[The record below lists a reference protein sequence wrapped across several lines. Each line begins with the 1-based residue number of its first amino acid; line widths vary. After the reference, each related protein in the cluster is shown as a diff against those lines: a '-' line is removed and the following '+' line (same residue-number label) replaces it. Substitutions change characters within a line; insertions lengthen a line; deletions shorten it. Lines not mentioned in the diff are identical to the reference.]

1 VTAAAPGIR
10 REIIAAYVAS
20 ASRVLS
26 WVFVTA
32 VVYRRLGAD
41 LFAILALV
49 RTTIGLLNYTTLGL
63 APAMVRMLS
72 LEKRA
77 SRAPSEV
84 YSSAMAL
91 AAIASLAGVALAF
104 AYAVFFPVLHRLPAA
119 HANHNFGPFVF
130 LMGLG
135 MVFHIVSDAP
145 GAVLQVRQRIATDN
159 ILLAGAEWIW
169 IALIV
174 LAVWR
179 DNLTLESVALAWAIS
194 AMILMGARILLARDA
209 MGSAAFAGPS
219 VRAEMMR
226 RLLSFGLLVALAQ
239 AADFLY
245 APTDNILINRFLD
258 PRAVAAYAPAIQI
271 DAGLLL
277 LVSGLAAVLL
287 PRTALAHAEGNTRI
301 VRQYYIKGTFL
312 SLCLLLPAAL
322 AAWLLSPF
330 IFRLW
335 LGDPMPATLAILP
348 LVLIHTVVGGSS
360 AVGRSVL
367 LATGKVRPFT
377 AAVLVAGASNVLLS
391 FVFVY
396 CFRLGL
402 PGIVYGTLVA
412 VIGRCALWMPW
423 YVMKMLR
430 ESTRA

>member
-1 VTAAAPGIR
+1 V
-10 REIIAAYVAS
+10 
-20 ASRVLS
+20 
-26 WVFVTA
+26 
-32 VVYRRLGAD
+32 
-41 LFAILALV
+41 LALV

-77 SRAPSEV
+77 AQAPSEV

-91 AAIASLAGVALAF
+91 AAVASLAGVTLAF
-104 AYAVFFPVLHRLPAA
+104 AYAVFFPVLHRLPSG
-119 HANHNFGPFVF
+119 HLNENFGPFVF

-135 MVFHIVSDAP
+135 MVFRIVSDAP

-159 ILLAGAEWIW
+159 LLLAGAEWIW
-169 IALIV
+169 MALI
-174 LAVWR
+174 AVRMWR
-179 DNLTLESVALAWAIS
+179 DNLTLESVALCWAVS
-194 AMILMGARILLARDA
+194 AVLLMGARILLARDA
-209 MGSAAFAGPS
+209 MGPAAFAGPA

-287 PRTALAHAEGNTRI
+287 PRTALAHAAGNTHI
-301 VRQYYIKGTFL
+301 VRQYYIKGTLL
-312 SLCLLLPAAL
+312 SVSLLLPAAL
-322 AAWLLSPF
+322 AAWLLSPI

-360 AVGRSVL
+360 AVGRAVL

-377 AAVLVAGASNVLLS
+377 GAVLVAGASNVLLS

-396 CFRLGL
+396 YFRLGL

-412 VIGRCALWMPW
+412 VIGRCAMWMPW
-423 YVMKMLR
+423 YVWKTLGEPAQR
-430 ESTRA
+430 

>member
-1 VTAAAPGIR
+1 VTAAPTAAIR
-10 REIIAAYVAS
+10 REILAAYFAS

-26 WVFVTA
+26 WVIVTA
-32 VVYRRLGAD
+32 VVYRRLGPD

-72 LEKRA
+72 LEKRDA
-77 SRAPSEV
+77 ETPSEV

-91 AAIASLAGVALAF
+91 AALASLGGVAMAL
-104 AYAVFFPVLHRLPAA
+104 AYAVLFAVLHRLPAA
-119 HANHNFGPFVF
+119 EAHENFGPFVF

-135 MVFHIVSDAP
+135 MVFRIVSDAP
-145 GAVLQVRQRIATDN
+145 GAVLQVRARITLDN
-159 ILLAGAEWIW
+159 LLLAGAEWIW
-169 IALIV
+169 ITLIV
-174 LAVWR
+174 LDVSR
-179 DNLTLESVALAWAIS
+179 GNLTLESVAGSWAVSALLLLIS
-194 AMILMGARILLARDA
+194 RALLARQT
-209 MGSAAFAGPS
+209 MGRAAFAAHAARG
-219 VRAEMMR
+219 AMMR

-287 PRTALAHAEGNTRI
+287 PRTALAHAAGNTQI
-301 VRQYYIKGTFL
+301 VRRYYIKGTLL

-322 AAWLLSPF
+322 AAWLLSPLL
-330 IFRLW
+330 FRLW

-367 LATGKVRPFT
+367 LASGKVRPFT
-377 AAVLVAGASNVLLS
+377 AAVLIAGASNVLLS
-391 FVFVY
+391 FVFVHY
-396 CFRLGL
+396 FKLGL

-412 VIGRCALWMPW
+412 VIGRCAVWMPW
-423 YVMKMLR
+423 YVMRELR
-430 ESTRA
+430 KAA